1 MILRLLNFLVIGV
14 LVFAAAYVYRIK
26 FDATVQAEKL
36 AKLRSEVR
44 HERDEIAALRAQ
56 WGQLDNPDRIET
68 LAKRYLQLKADR
80 ADAIRHARSSAGS
93 SAAARRR
100 TRRRARSDRRHHRE
114 LGRTDDDRKHSGRAE
129 ARKHCAAAG
138 CNATADKRSAPRMS
152 VTANILPVKPP
163 EPWRRR
169 FVRKMLYGSNIDRG
183 AKARARI
190 VLAILAFAAVYAI
203 IAVRLMMFAIV
214 SNSHTAHRV
223 VSEDAIATARP
234 DILDRNG
241 EVLAT
246 DVRVPSL
253 YAEPRR
259 LIDVDEATE
268 LLTADLPDVNAKEL
282 RDRLASKRGFV
293 WLKRDITPEQQR
305 EIYRQGL
312 PGIGFLNEN
321 KRDYPNGDE
330 VSHLLG
336 RVDIDNQGIA
346 GIEKWLDGQG
356 LMALHMAG
364 LASDRLQT
372 PVQLALDLRVQ
383 HALRDELVAARAK
396 FHTIAAAGVVLNV
409 RTGEIVAMVSE
420 PDFDPNDPQDP
431 HDETLINRL
440 TTGVYEMGSTFKAF
454 TVAMALDS
462 GKATLKS
469 TFDAH
474 NPLHYGKFEIHDF
487 EPMQRALT
495 VPEIF
500 TYSSNIGAAH
510 IAMAMG
516 IDAHKAFLK
525 KMGQLDR
532 LRTELPE
539 SAEPIVPKHWSE
551 LNTMTIA
558 FGHGM
563 SVAPLQAVMG
573 VAALMNGGILI
584 PPTFLKR
591 SEAEA
596 QALGTRVIKPETS
609 LMMRYLMR
617 LNVEKGTASKA
628 DVPGYYIGGKT
639 GTADK
644 VVFGRYSKTKVLTD
658 FMAVM
663 PADQPRYLVL
673 IMLDE
678 PQALPETHGFKT
690 SGWNAVPTGGA
701 VVARIA
707 PLLGIQP
714 RMDLPPADQLILAS
728 LKENR

>member
-1 MILRLLNFLVIGV
+1 MSAV
-14 LVFAAAYVYRIK
+14 
-26 FDATVQAEKL
+26 AE
-36 AKLRSEVR
+36 
-44 HERDEIAALRAQ
+44 
-56 WGQLDNPDRIET
+56 T
-68 LAKRYLQLKADR
+68 
-80 ADAIRHARSSAGS
+80 
-93 SAAARRR
+93 
-100 TRRRARSDRRHHRE
+100 
-114 LGRTDDDRKHSGRAE
+114 
-129 ARKHCAAAG
+129 
-138 CNATADKRSAPRMS
+138 M
-152 VTANILPVKPP
+152 PVAPP
-163 EPWRRR
+163 EPWRQRLLRR
-169 FVRKMLYGSNIDRG
+169 LLYGRDANRG
-183 AKARARI
+183 AKARAR
-190 VLAILAFAAVYAI
+190 VGLAIVAFVVVYSI
-203 IAVRLMMFAIV
+203 IAVRLVMFAIASDERTV
-214 SNSHTAHRV
+214 HRV
-223 VSEDAIATARP
+223 VSGDAIATARP

-259 LIDVDEATE
+259 LIDVDEAVE
-268 LLTADLPDVNAKEL
+268 LLTADLPDLDATEL
-282 RDRLASKRGFV
+282 RERLSSKRGFV
-293 WLKRDITPEQQR
+293 WLKRDVTPEQQR
-305 EIYRQGL
+305 EIYRQGE

-321 KRDYPNGDE
+321 KRDYPNGPE
-330 VSHLLG
+330 ISHLIG
-336 RVDIDNQGIA
+336 RVDIDNQGTA

-356 LMALHMAG
+356 LAALHMAG
-364 LASDRLQT
+364 LATDRLQN
-372 PVQLALDLRVQ
+372 PVQLAVDLRVQ
-383 HALRDELVAARAK
+383 HALRDELVAASAK
-396 FHTIAAAGVVLNV
+396 FHTLAAAGLVLNV
-409 RTGEIVAMVSE
+409 RTGEIVAMVSV
-420 PDFDPNDPQDP
+420 PDYDPNKPQNPRDP
-431 HDETLINRL
+431 TLINRL

-474 NPLHYGKFEIHDF
+474 NPLHYGKFDIHDF
-487 EPMQRALT
+487 EPQQRALT

-539 SAEPIVPKHWSE
+539 SAEPIVPKHWGE

-558 FGHGM
+558 FGHGL

-596 QALGTRVIKPETS
+596 RALGTHVVKPETS
-609 LMMRYLMR
+609 QLMRYLMR
-617 LNVEKGTASKA
+617 LNVEKGTAAKA

-658 FMAVM
+658 FMAVL
-663 PADQPRYLVL
+663 PADQPRYLLLV
-673 IMLDE
+673 MLDE
-678 PQALPETHGFKT
+678 PHATPETHGFTT

-701 VVARIA
+701 IVARIA
-707 PLLGIQP
+707 PLLGIEP
-714 RMDLPPADQLILAS
+714 RMDLPTADNLILAS
-728 LKENR
+728 LKESR